1 MCLASLDYHYYAQQR
16 AAPIA
21 ASCVLASITRWH
33 ASMAASA
40 RLGCPRDACDR
51 HWLPLRSWRVASR
64 EALCSALR
72 RPPLGCSRRQLSG
85 AAKNAIAS
93 RATSLPVRRG
103 SQPRTLHKK
112 HRDSTSR
119 RIASYTAAAAQRRYV
134 NNLCCAAPRGL
145 PRALPQVRQKLL
157 PEREGGCIRAART
170 TAYGCD
176 P

>member
-1 MCLASLDYHYYAQQR
+1 M
-16 AAPIA
+16 
-21 ASCVLASITRWH
+21 ASITQWR

-40 RLGCPRDACDR
+40 RRGCPCDACDR
-51 HWLPLRSWRVASR
+51 HWLPLRSVLLRCVASR
-64 EALCSALR
+64 ASRRARLCPAERGAPAATRTL
-72 RPPLGCSRRQLSG
+72 RRQLSG
-85 AAKNAIAS
+85 VPKNVIAS

-112 HRDSTSR
+112 HRDSTPR

-145 PRALPQVRQKLL
+145 PRALPQDQQKLL
-157 PEREGGCIRAART
+157 PNLGKESCIRAART

>member
-1 MCLASLDYHYYAQQR
+1 MCM
-16 AAPIA
+16 
-21 ASCVLASITRWH
+21 ASITQWR

-40 RLGCPRDACDR
+40 RRGCPCDACDR
-51 HWLPLRSWRVASR
+51 HWLPLRSVLLRCVASR
-64 EALCSALR
+64 ASRRALPERGSAPAATRTL
-72 RPPLGCSRRQLSG
+72 RRQLSDVP
-85 AAKNAIAS
+85 KNVIAS

-157 PEREGGCIRAART
+157 PEREGGCIRAAPPRQRLRPI
-170 TAYGCD
+170 GERR
-176 P
+176 